1 MSYLPSTWDHYGKAA
16 PFSRVLTVAT
26 KGVIGL
32 LSLGRLIDVDLPNM
46 FLFDRFS
53 MFFWN
58 LAAYQYQTVFKSS
71 TKRNVLSLNRLQLC
85 LSREWFPPS
94 SACGNKTSCFFQCLD
109 DHEYCMMVILS
120 AFLLPVAKIV
130 KLIHPR
136 ITKMGFALES
146 AMLSNSYPNLP
157 TEASPY
163 IGVSFFNT
171 RRRPPLSD
179 PYLPKNRSNE
189 LIWEPTPE
197 VGKRN
202 KKPPRFLQ
210 SSNDESCR

>member
-1 MSYLPSTWDHYGKAA
+1 MEFGCIPISNSLQVIHKEECSILEQAST
-16 PFSRVLTVAT
+16 
-26 KGVIGL
+26 
-32 LSLGRLIDVDLPNM
+32 M
-46 FLFDRFS
+46 
-53 MFFWN
+53 
-58 LAAYQYQTVFKSS
+58 FKSGMG
-71 TKRNVLSLNRLQLC
+71 
-85 LSREWFPPS
+85 FPPS